1 MVSRR
6 NFLSMLLM
14 MAVIVFM
21 FQVPEVI
28 KENQSDYDTNDYAGE
43 VSLHGVN
50 AWTQEDGGP
59 DAAMPGSIVF
69 EDGDFVVFFG
79 DTDSNLGHIVEQW
92 CVYTK
97 RNLLTFGSFDDY
109 SVSGDCLPEAV
120 LVDSDVADPIEG
132 FSSLEEMTGYGI
144 TLIFCNLPEPAEL
157 RKSRNFLKMLGIKSI
172 QEEKIETEGILLFGN
187 LFLGGDAFYVAQKDD
202 EEELKRQDME
212 LNVPWYI
219 MESGTKTYM
228 VATLDELLEDEEAK
242 NELFP
247 SLIWRNVHREAQVFA
262 VIGDYLEGIEGLGI
276 LDGMM
281 YEASAYSLYPVV
293 NAQNI
298 TVLDFPVLSGEN
310 DERIMELYSRSTEA
324 VQRDV
329 FWPALS
335 ALERRSHHKLTC
347 FLASQFN
354 YSDDVEPSGVALPFY
369 MQQFKEF
376 SSEAGI
382 SLDRTTV
389 TDISEKIVQDEDF
402 FGGLD
407 SSYAYSAMY
416 VREEDLEKMPEMLA
430 DSECFTGVKTLVSE
444 YQDNEAVVSYCG
456 SDMTRQNITADAS
469 FHSYSDNMKVRSLE
483 TALGYSNVLLDM
495 YSVIWPETEENQW
508 ERLSEKVASNLD
520 TYWRPF
526 RVFDKTT
533 LSESDG
539 RIRTFL
545 NLDYRQKRVDDTIYL
560 EISGS
565 DGGWFILRTHGEK
578 ITGMDGGTYVQIEED
593 AYLINA
599 EGQEAEI
606 RLERSRGLLKY
617 TLD

>member
-14 MAVIVFM
+14 MAVVLFM
-21 FQVPEVI
+21 FQVPEVV
-28 KENQSDYDTNDYAGE
+28 KENQSDYDTNAYAGE
-43 VSLHGVN
+43 VSLHGAD
-50 AWTQEDGGP
+50 AWTQGDGRLDSALSG
-59 DAAMPGSIVF
+59 DIVF

-97 RNLLTFGSFDDY
+97 RNLLTFGSFNGY
-109 SVSGDCLPEAV
+109 SVSEDCLPEVV

-132 FSSLEEMTGYGI
+132 FSSLEEMTSYGI
-144 TLIFCNLPEPAEL
+144 TLIFCNLPDPAEL
-157 RKSRNFLKMLGIKSI
+157 QRNSDFMEMLGIRSI
-172 QEEKIETEGILLFGN
+172 REEEIETEGIHLFGN
-187 LFLGGDAFYVAQKDD
+187 LFLGGEVFYVVQEDD
-202 EEELKRQDME
+202 EEEQKRQDME
-212 LNVPWYI
+212 LTVPWYI
-219 MESGTKTYM
+219 MQSGTKTYM

-247 SLIWRNVHREAQVFA
+247 SLIWRNVYQEAQIFA
-262 VIGDYLEGIEGLGI
+262 VAGDYMEDITGLGI

-281 YEASAYSLYPVV
+281 YEASSYALYPVV

-335 ALERRSHHKLTC
+335 ALERRSGHKLTC
-347 FLASQFN
+347 LFASQFD
-354 YSDDVEPSGVALPFY
+354 YSDDVEPSGTVLPFY
-369 MQQFKEF
+369 LQQFKEYTA
-376 SSEAGI
+376 EAGV
-382 SLDRTTV
+382 SLDHTDA
-389 TDISEKIVQDEDF
+389 TDISDKIMLDGNF
-402 FGGLD
+402 LGGLN
-407 SSYAYSAMY
+407 SPYVYSAMY
-416 VREEDLEKMPEMLA
+416 VREEDVERVTEMLP
-430 DSECFTGVKTLVSE
+430 DSEYLTGVKTLVSE

-469 FHSYSDNMKVRSLE
+469 FHSYSDNMRVRSLE
-483 TALGYSNVLLDM
+483 TALGYSNVLIDM
-495 YSVIWPETEENQW
+495 YSVIWPETEEDQW
-508 ERLSEKVASNLD
+508 ERLSEKIVSNLD

-526 RVFDKTT
+526 TVFENTT

-545 NLDYRQKRVDDTIYL
+545 NLDYRHKRVDDTIYL

-565 DGGWFILRTHGEK
+565 DCGWFILRTHGEK
-578 ITGMDGGTYVQIEED
+578 ITGMDGGNYVEIEED
-593 AYLINA
+593 AYLISA
-599 EGQEAEI
+599 ERQEIEI
-606 RLERSRGLLKY
+606 QLERSRGLLKY
-617 TLD
+617 TVD